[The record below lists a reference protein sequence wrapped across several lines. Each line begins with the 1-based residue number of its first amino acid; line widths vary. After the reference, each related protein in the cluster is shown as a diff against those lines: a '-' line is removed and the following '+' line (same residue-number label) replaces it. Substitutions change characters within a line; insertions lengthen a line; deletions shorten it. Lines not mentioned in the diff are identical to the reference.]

1 MKGHM
6 LDARLGSAA
15 ELVRQGAVFAD
26 IGTDHA
32 HLPIFL
38 LESGRIERAVC
49 SDINAGPLASAERNI
64 AEHGLSDRVE
74 LVLTDGV
81 SGLGGKG
88 ITDYAVCGMG
98 GEMIADIVSVA
109 PELRTPDVRLILQ
122 PMTRQEVLRSALYSS
137 GFEII
142 SERYSTALG
151 KYYVCM
157 LVGYTGELRA
167 LSEVEAHLGVSPIV
181 GGRAEYLGY
190 LEGKL
195 RALNTAIEGRSR
207 AEIDTS
213 VEATVARAI
222 AKRIELVNASIN
234 T

>member
-1 MKGHM
+1 MSGTV

-49 SDINAGPLASAERNI
+49 ADINEGPLASAQRNI

-81 SGLGGKG
+81 KGLGGKG

-98 GEMIADIVSVA
+98 GELIADIVTSA
-109 PELRTPDVRLILQ
+109 EHLRTPDVRLILQ
-122 PMTRQEVLRSALYSS
+122 PMTRQDALRAALYES
-137 GFEII
+137 GFEIL
-142 SERYSTALG
+142 SEKYSFSLG

-157 LVGYTGELRA
+157 LVGYTGEIRS
-167 LSEVEAHLGVSPIV
+167 LSEVEAYLGISPVV

-195 RALNTAIEGRSR
+195 RALNTAIDGMTR
-207 AEIDTS
+207 ADLDTS
-213 VEATVARAI
+213 VEATVARAL
-222 AKRIELVNASIN
+222 AKRIELLEAGMN

>member
-1 MKGHM
+1 M

-32 HLPIFL
+32 YLPIFL
-38 LESGRIERAVC
+38 LESGRIERAVL
-49 SDINAGPLASAERNI
+49 SDINEGPLASAERNI
-64 AEHGLSDRVE
+64 ADRGLSDRVE

-81 SGLGGKG
+81 KGLGKKG

-98 GEMIADIVSVA
+98 GELIADIVTSA
-109 PELRTPDVRLILQ
+109 PELRSPELRLILQ
-122 PMTRQEVLRSALYSS
+122 PMTKQDTLRAALYAA
-137 GFEII
+137 GFEIL
-142 SERYSTALG
+142 SERYSYADG

-157 LVGYTGELRA
+157 LAAYSGEIRS
-167 LSEVEAHLGVSPIV
+167 LSDVEAYLGVSPVV

-195 RALNTAIEGRSR
+195 RSLSAAIDGKMRGEL
-207 AEIDTS
+207 DTT
-213 VEATVARAI
+213 VDATVARAL
-222 AKRIELVNASIN
+222 AKRIEHLTAGMN